1 MSILTDRSAPS
12 IRLATVLATS
22 FLTAA
27 CINEG
32 ETAVVTSKPQHQ
44 IGGKDELTPGG
55 ASDDIEASL
64 TGLAQPGGPAND
76 GRKIRSHYQRE
87 AALRFGSQSGFV
99 SRARDILKTIESRS
113 GELSSVYD
121 FSRVTRPAP
130 GGTGLFVPP
139 VVRRA
144 EDAFQSASNGRTISA
159 SDTYHVILKPERLSP
174 VQPTWQ
180 DWLLF
185 EPGAPKPL
193 PTSMSPVDAAER
205 RQVKDWINEGWTA
218 GARQADREL
227 SDRLHRLQRDFEGM
241 LEFRRLAALG
251 MIDEAEFASAE
262 FGITG
267 EPGEMRIGDR
277 TISLEGEVDFRRD
290 PTRWRRPAQPASKP
304 NKAPARQDDQAKRD
318 RACREEYLDK
328 PCRPFA
334 K

>member
-1 MSILTDRSAPS
+1 MSILTDQPALP

-27 CINEG
+27 CANEG
-32 ETAVVTSKPQHQ
+32 ELAVETSKPQHQ
-44 IGGKDELTPGG
+44 IGGKDELIPGSE
-55 ASDDIEASL
+55 SDDIQASL

-76 GRKIRSHYQRE
+76 GRNIRFHNQRE
-87 AALRFGSQSGFV
+87 AALRFGSQSGFF

-113 GELSSVYD
+113 GELSAVYD
-121 FSRVTRPAP
+121 FSRVARPAP
-130 GGTGLFVPP
+130 GGTGVFIPP

-174 VQPTWQ
+174 VQPTWR
-180 DWLLF
+180 DWLLLA
-185 EPGAPKPL
+185 PDAPKPL
-193 PTSMSPVDAAER
+193 PASMSPVDAAER
-205 RQVKDWINEGWTA
+205 RRVKDWINEGWAA
-218 GARQADREL
+218 GTRQADREL

-277 TISLEGEVDFRRD
+277 TVSLEGKVDFKRD
-290 PTRWRRPAQPASKP
+290 PSRWRQQARPESKP
-304 NKAPARQDDQAKRD
+304 ITASARQEHQAKRD
-318 RACREEYLDK
+318 RACREKYLDE
-328 PCRPFA
+328 PCRLYA